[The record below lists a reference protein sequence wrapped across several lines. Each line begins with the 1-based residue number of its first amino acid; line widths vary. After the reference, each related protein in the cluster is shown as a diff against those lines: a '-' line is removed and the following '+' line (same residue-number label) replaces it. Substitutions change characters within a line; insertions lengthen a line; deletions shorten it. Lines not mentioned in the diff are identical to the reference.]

1 MLATAL
7 ALSLFAGALFGVL
20 PILSRAGPQ
29 AHGGTLRES
38 GRLAS
43 GGRGARL
50 ARNALVMVQLALAV
64 ALLASAGLLLRSFAK
79 ILDQNPGFDSSGV
92 LTATIALPETKYADE
107 AAQARAFR
115 RMLDE
120 VKRLPGVTAAGL
132 TTTLPFSGTNAGLMF
147 RIVGRP
153 SEGVNL
159 HAALR
164 RVDEGYFA
172 AMGIP
177 LRQGRTF
184 TQSDWSASSRDV
196 IVDELFARK
205 HFPDGD
211 AVGSTLY
218 LGSSGDSDVYTI
230 VGVVGN
236 VTHGNLAATATKE
249 TFYFDF
255 GARPNQ
261 WGWLA
266 VRTSGPTAS
275 LIEPLRAA
283 IRSVDPD
290 QPMFNVATLDQRVH
304 QSLTGRRVPLELI
317 GLFAMLALAL
327 AAIGIYGVL
336 AFAVAERTGEFGVRM
351 AIGADAAHIRRQVLG
366 DGARIAGAGLGIG
379 VVCALALG
387 FALRSQLF
395 GIGVVDPL
403 SLAAVV
409 GVLAATALVACWLP
423 ARRAA
428 RTAPIEALRYE

>member
-1 MLATAL
+1 
-7 ALSLFAGALFGVL
+7 
-20 PILSRAGPQ
+20 
-29 AHGGTLRES
+29 
-38 GRLAS
+38 
-43 GGRGARL
+43 
-50 ARNALVMVQLALAV
+50 
-64 ALLASAGLLLRSFAK
+64 
-79 ILDQNPGFDSSGV
+79 
-92 LTATIALPETKYADE
+92 
-107 AAQARAFR
+107 
-115 RMLDE
+115 
-120 VKRLPGVTAAGL
+120 
-132 TTTLPFSGTNAGLMF
+132 MF
-147 RIVGRP
+147 RIIGRP
-153 SEGVNL
+153 TEGTNL

-172 AMGIP
+172 ALGIP
-177 LRQGRTF
+177 LLQGRTF
-184 TQSDWSASSRDV
+184 ARNDWNAGSHDV
-196 IVDELFARK
+196 IIDALFAKK
-205 HFPDGD
+205 HFPNGD

-236 VTHGNLAATATKE
+236 VTHGNLAKTASKE

-255 GARPNQ
+255 GARPNP

-266 VRTSGPTAS
+266 VRTAGPTSS
-275 LIEPLRAA
+275 LIEPLRNA

-290 QPMFNVATLDQRVH
+290 QPMFNVATLDARVQ

-317 GLFAMLALAL
+317 GLFAALALVL

-351 AIGADAAHIRRQVLG
+351 AIGADASRIRRQVLG
-366 DGARIAGAGLGIG
+366 DGARIAGAGLGFG
-379 VVCALALG
+379 VICALALG

-403 SLAAVV
+403 SLVAVV
-409 GVLAATALVACWLP
+409 AVLAVTALVACWLP